1 MRCEEARPI
10 LSAGLDGEIGEDR
23 RQEVERHLSGCAQCR
38 EAVAG
43 IRDLRRRLGQIG
55 REAVPVELEARIRA
69 RLVTEH
75 TEARRPGIG
84 RWFMPT
90 LQSAGLRAAA
100 VVLLALASALAGWQL
115 GRLGTG
121 TLAIEHDVLAAHV
134 RSLLQ
139 ASPIEVASSS
149 THSVKPWFTGRIEFA
164 PPVKDL
170 SIEGFTLIGGRVEY
184 IGEKRVAAL
193 VYKRRLH
200 VINVLMWPSA
210 GKERT
215 PAQAVALKG
224 YNAVSWS
231 SAGMTYWAISDLNA
245 AELAELAVLY

>member
-38 EAVAG
+38 EVAVG
-43 IRDLRRRLGQIG
+43 FRDLRRELGQIG
-55 REAVPVELEARIRA
+55 REAVPIELESRIRA
-69 RLVTEH
+69 RLSTEH
-75 TEARRPGIG
+75 AETRRPAIG
-84 RWFMPT
+84 RWFMPA

-121 TLAIEHDVLAAHV
+121 APAIEHDVLAAHV

-149 THSVKPWFTGRIEFA
+149 THSVKPWFAGRIEFA
-164 PPVKDL
+164 PAVKDL
-170 SIEGFTLIGGRVEY
+170 SAEGFMLVGGRVEY
-184 IGEKRVAAL
+184 IGGKRVAAL

-200 VINVLMWPSA
+200 VINVLMWPAA
-210 GKERT
+210 GQERS
-215 PAQAVALKG
+215 PPRAVELKG

-245 AELAELAVLY
+245 AELAELPALL